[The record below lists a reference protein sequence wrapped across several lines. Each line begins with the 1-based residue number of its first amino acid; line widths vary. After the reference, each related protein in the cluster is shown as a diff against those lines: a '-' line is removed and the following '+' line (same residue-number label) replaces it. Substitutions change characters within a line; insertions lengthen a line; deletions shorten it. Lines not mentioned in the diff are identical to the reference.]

1 MIIDTISIISCI
13 IITVLLVVSVVA
25 NPFFRKTDKADDFD
39 TPNSVNDS
47 DLPRM
52 TVHVLANNNAQA
64 LDANLSIILT
74 QDYAPGYEVIV
85 VGEKGD
91 LPTEAVV
98 EQYAHRGHLYA
109 TYIPHSS
116 LYMS

>member
-1 MIIDTISIISCI
+1 M
-13 IITVLLVVSVVA
+13 VVSVVA

-47 DLPRM
+47 DMPRI
-52 TVHVLANNNAQA
+52 TVLVLANNNAQA

-85 VGEKGD
+85 GRRAICQQKRLSNSMHIVAICM
-91 LPTEAVV
+91 LRTFLTA
-98 EQYAHRGHLYA
+98 R
-109 TYIPHSS
+109 S
-116 LYMS
+116 L